1 MAAACPGRFSLDS
14 PYDSTQDGHMLGST
28 TCAVVIPCFN
38 EGTSIAALVP
48 AVREHL
54 PRVIVVDDGSTDDT
68 AALAEG
74 AGAVVVGHERNR
86 GKGAALRTGL
96 SLALKLGFEWAVTL
110 DGDGQHGP
118 DDLPSFL
125 RCARES
131 GASLVIGNRMPD
143 ARAMPWLRRQVNRWM
158 SRRLSRHSG
167 RHLPDTQCGY
177 RLLHLAMWAAM
188 PLKTE
193 RFEVESETLMAFVTA
208 GCAVEFVPV
217 RVIGRGR
224 TSHIQPVADSL
235 RWWRWWRALDRRP
248 ARSVLAEV
256 AR

>member
-1 MAAACPGRFSLDS
+1 MP
-14 PYDSTQDGHMLGST
+14 GST
-28 TCAVVIPCFN
+28 NCAGVIPCFN
-38 EGTSIAALVP
+38 EGASLAALVP

-54 PRVIVVDDGSTDDT
+54 PCVIVVDDGSTDDT

-74 AGAVVVGHERNR
+74 AGAVVVRHERNR
-86 GKGAALRTGL
+86 GKGTTLRTGL

-110 DGDGQHGP
+110 DGDGQHAP

-131 GASLVIGNRMPD
+131 GASLVVGNRMPD
-143 ARAMPWLRRQVNRWM
+143 APAIPWLRRQVNRWM

-177 RLLHLAMWAAM
+177 RLLHLATWAAL

-217 RVIGRGR
+217 RVIGRAR
-224 TSHIQPVADSL
+224 TSHIQPVADSF
-235 RWWRWWRALDRRP
+235 RWWRWWRELDRRP
-248 ARSVLAEV
+248 ARSVRAEV